1 MDSPE
6 KLEKAASQTEN
17 LVRVKYFADPAS
29 RTILAAIGGS
39 AIGLDKIGEKTG
51 LSRDEII
58 KWLLDMKSKKLIK
71 SSMEEPHSETLAVFE
86 LTPLVRDLVEELQ
99 RELTAS

>member
-1 MDSPE
+1 M
-6 KLEKAASQTEN
+6 EN
-17 LVRVKYFADPAS
+17 GVKGTPDNLISAKGVRMC
-29 RTILAAIGGS
+29 
-39 AIGLDKIGEKTG
+39 GL
-51 LSRDEII
+51 
-58 KWLLDMKSKKLIK
+58 K